1 MGSPIPS
8 KKEQITDPTV
18 GRLVTYRRLL
28 MRLVD
33 EGVPVVSSKEIGE
46 MLRLKSSQVRKDLS
60 YLGEFGKRGVGY
72 DVSLLLQDLAG
83 ILAPFEVRRIGLV
96 GIGRLGEALL
106 NHRSFLSENYEVTAV
121 FDSNPAKVG
130 RVYAGKKCYDIADM
144 PRVIAEKDISVII
157 LTVPASAAQRVLD
170 AAVSTGRIAGAL
182 NFSAAV
188 LTAPPEVEVRDV
200 DIFVEWEKLLFRLK
214 ATEQKKNARSVSAAI
229 D

>member
-1 MGSPIPS
+1 MNDMGSPIPS

-46 MLRLKSSQVRKDLS
+46 MLRLKPSQVRKDLS

-72 DVSLLLQDLAG
+72 DVSRLLDDLAG
-83 ILAPFEVRRIGLV
+83 ILAPFEMWHIGLV

-121 FDSNPAKVG
+121 FDSNPAKIG
-130 RVYAGKKCYDIADM
+130 QSYKGKMCYDIADL
-144 PRVIAEKDISVII
+144 PRVIEEKDISVLI
-157 LTVPASAAQRVLD
+157 LTVPASAAQNVLD
-170 AAVSTGRIAGAL
+170 AAVKTGRIDGVL

-188 LTAPPEVEVRDV
+188 LTAPPEVQIRDV
-200 DIFVEWEKLLFRLK
+200 DIFVELEKLLFRLK
-214 ATEQKKNARSVSAAI
+214 ATEQKKKLQG
-229 D
+229 